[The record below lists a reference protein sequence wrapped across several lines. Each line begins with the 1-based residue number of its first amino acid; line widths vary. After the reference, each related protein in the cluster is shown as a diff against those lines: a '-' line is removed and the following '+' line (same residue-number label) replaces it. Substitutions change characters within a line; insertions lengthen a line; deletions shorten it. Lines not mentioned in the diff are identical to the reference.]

1 MRGEMNHEHQL
12 FRRRTVLKT
21 IGASGLALGMVGTG
35 SAQSSTIYVV
45 TGGSD
50 DELDDAGFSVTREL
64 ADGQVKIVSGP
75 ADAESD
81 LTSLDDVE
89 AVTQNFQVDFTEPV
103 IKEDTTEDAVHS
115 DDQWDKHITDAFEAH
130 HTTTGREARIAIV
143 DTGIDDEHQ
152 DLGNVDTSD
161 SISFVNGDGTE
172 SPHVGDPRGHGTH
185 VAGIAAGTG
194 AEGITGTA
202 PDAELV
208 SVRVLNR
215 FGFGTF
221 ADVLAGV
228 DYAADLGVDVANL
241 SLGTPPLPPEVN
253 GFGIR
258 AAVQKVMQYAA
269 RQGTVSTVAAGNSSE
284 NLQQGGQFVLPAS
297 VEGIITVSATGPED
311 DFTFYSNYGTNTID
325 VGAPGGGRSTAEDS
339 EKEDLVLSTLPGN
352 NYGWFAG
359 TSMAAPQVAGLAGL
373 IRDIK
378 PATNA
383 NQVESDIKH
392 GAELVT
398 GRNSPE
404 LGAGRINVLNTVE

>member
-1 MRGEMNHEHQL
+1 MTNEHQL

-21 IGASGLALGMVGTG
+21 IGASGLALGMVGTA
-35 SAQSSTIYVV
+35 SAQSPTIYVV

-50 DELDDAGFSVTREL
+50 DELDDAGFSVTRKL
-64 ADGQVKIVSGP
+64 ADGRVKIVSGP

-81 LTSLDDVE
+81 LTSLNDVE
-89 AVTQNFQVDFTEPV
+89 AVTQNFQVDFAEPA

-172 SPHVGDPRGHGTH
+172 SPHIGDPHSHGTH

-208 SVRVLNR
+208 SIRVLNQY
-215 FGFGTF
+215 GFGTF
-221 ADVLAGV
+221 ADILAGV
-228 DYAADLGVDVANL
+228 DYAADLGVDVENL
-241 SLGTPPLPPEVN
+241 SLGTLPLPPEVN
-253 GFGIR
+253 KLGIR

-311 DFTFYSNYGTNTID
+311 DFAFYSNYGTNTID
-325 VGAPGGGRSTAEDS
+325 VGAPGGGRSTREGT
-339 EKEDLVLSTLPGN
+339 EKEDLVLSTLPRN

-378 PATNA
+378 PDTNV

-392 GAELVT
+392 SAELVT